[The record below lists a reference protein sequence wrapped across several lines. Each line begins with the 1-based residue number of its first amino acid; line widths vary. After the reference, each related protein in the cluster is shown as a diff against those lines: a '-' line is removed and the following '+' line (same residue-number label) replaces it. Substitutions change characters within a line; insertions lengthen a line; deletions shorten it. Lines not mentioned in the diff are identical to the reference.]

1 MNSNPKETPVE
12 TEEQAR
18 LRREREMCDE
28 FDPRHGWGGDGDHA
42 DDFSGWDDGSDG
54 DGDGE

>member
-1 MNSNPKETPVE
+1 MNSNPRETPVE

-28 FDPRHGWGGDGDHA
+28 FDPRHGWGWDGDHA
-42 DDFSGWDDGSDG
+42 DDLAGWDDGGDG
-54 DGDGE
+54 DGD